1 MGFLDDLFG
10 KGTEKQ
16 VSKMVDETMEKG
28 KEFGEKAMAKG
39 KVMAKVAKEKA
50 IEAKYKVEIEKLKYS
65 IGNEVVKSGLPIA
78 KNDAKVKPLLDKIS
92 SLEKLLKGST
102 SKTTAKKTAKNTA
115 KKATKKASKKSKK
128 K

>member
-16 VSKMVDETMEKG
+16 VSKVVDETMEKG
-28 KEFGEKAMAKG
+28 REFGEKAMAQG

-50 IEAKYKVEIEKLKYS
+50 IEAKYTLQIEQLKYS
-65 IGNEVVKSGLPIA
+65 IGNEVVKKGLPIA
-78 KNDAKVKPLLDKIS
+78 KNDEKIKPMLDKVNV
-92 SLEKLLKGST
+92 LEKKLKGN
-102 SKTTAKKTAKNTA
+102 KTATNSNSAKKTAKTS
-115 KKATKKASKKSKK
+115 KKQASKKSKK

>member
-16 VSKMVDETMEKG
+16 VSKVVDETMEKG
-28 KEFGEKAMAKG
+28 REFGEKAMAQG

-50 IEAKYKVEIEKLKYS
+50 IEAKYTLQIEQLKYS
-65 IGNEVVKSGLPIA
+65 IGNEVVKRGLPIA
-78 KNDAKVKPLLDKIS
+78 KNDEKIKPLLDKVS
-92 SLEKLLKGST
+92 VLEKKLKGE
-102 SKTTAKKTAKNTA
+102 KTTSSKSTA
-115 KKATKKASKKSKK
+115 KKAAKTGKNQASKKTKK

>member
-16 VSKMVDETMEKG
+16 VSKVVDETMEKG
-28 KEFGEKAMAKG
+28 REFGEKAVAQG

-50 IEAKYKVEIEKLKYS
+50 IEAKYTLQIEQLKYS
-65 IGNEVVKSGLPIA
+65 IGNEVVKKGLPIA
-78 KNDAKVKPLLDKIS
+78 KNDEKIKPLLDKVS
-92 SLEKLLKGST
+92 VLEKKLKGNSAAT
-102 SKTTAKKTAKNTA
+102 SKNTA
-115 KKATKKASKKSKK
+115 KKPAKTAKKQANKKSKK

>member
-16 VSKMVDETMEKG
+16 VSKVVDETMEKG
-28 KEFGEKAMAKG
+28 REFGEKAMAQG

-50 IEAKYKVEIEKLKYS
+50 IEAKYTLQIEQLKYS
-65 IGNEVVKSGLPIA
+65 IGNEVVKKGLPIA
-78 KNDAKVKPLLDKIS
+78 KNDEKIKPMLDKVS
-92 SLEKLLKGST
+92 ALEKKLKGNKTATNGNSAKKIAKT
-102 SKTTAKKTAKNTA
+102 SKKQ
-115 KKATKKASKKSKK
+115 ASKKSKK

>member
-16 VSKMVDETMEKG
+16 VSKVVDETVEKG
-28 KEFGEKAMAKG
+28 REFGEKAMAHG

-50 IEAKYKVEIEKLKYS
+50 IEAKYTLQIEQLKYS
-65 IGNEVVKSGLPIA
+65 IGTEVVKKGLPIA
-78 KNDAKVKPLLDKIS
+78 KNDEKIKPLLDKICD
-92 SLEKLLKGST
+92 LEKKLKGN
-102 SKTTAKKTAKNTA
+102 KTATSSNTA
-115 KKATKKASKKSKK
+115 KKPAKTAKKQAGKKSKK

>member
-16 VSKMVDETMEKG
+16 VSKVVDETMEKG
-28 KEFGEKAMAKG
+28 REFGEKAMAHG

-50 IEAKYKVEIEKLKYS
+50 IEAKYTLQIEKLKYS
-65 IGNEVVKSGLPIA
+65 IGSEVVKAGLPIA
-78 KNDAKVKPLLDKIS
+78 KNDEKIKPLLDKVS
-92 SLEKLLKGST
+92 VLEKKLKGNSAAT
-102 SKTTAKKTAKNTA
+102 SQNTA
-115 KKATKKASKKSKK
+115 KKPAKTAKKQANKKSKK